1 MTGITTAIVTW
12 LSKSKIPEN
21 EPKVLVPNSGFS
33 VSVMEEWNTTHEI
46 DEIELNVKDI
56 HLYD

>member
-12 LSKSKIPEN
+12 LSKLKIQEN
-21 EPKVLVPNSGFS
+21 EPKVLVTNSGFS
-33 VSVMEEWNTTHEI
+33 VSVMEEWNTTNEI